1 MCEHNRRRSRC
12 VECQGTNVCLHKTQ
26 RNTCVECKGNSMCI
40 HDKRKGN
47 CVECGGINMCIHR
60 VRKSTCRKCGGSS
73 ICKHDRQR
81 NKCRDCPKC
90 HVFMCDSRAVVSTG
104 SVPGYSWRL
113 IQGSLEPANGIE
125 IHNDVLA
132 AALLE
137 KTEFSNADLDSF
149 GENFLYESYI
159 KVGDQYYTPAA
170 ACLTCTRNERWARIQ
185 GGERRVHQWLGKQG
199 VALIKVPK
207 PTAVRKK
214 KETKVKEVLDSNDIV
229 HLNDRREV
237 NRDSSCENSS
247 NRPDFQVRHAHAELL
262 TIYIE
267 VDEYQH
273 RSIKSACELSRLNN
287 LLACFEY
294 QRHLVVIR
302 YNPDPFTAGGK
313 RMTCKELPLAE
324 REKVLLRELNR
335 VKELAADPTNFK
347 DIITVIHIAFD
358 CDCCLERCASVRT
371 T

>member
-1 MCEHNRRRSRC
+1 
-12 VECQGTNVCLHKTQ
+12 
-26 RNTCVECKGNSMCI
+26 
-40 HDKRKGN
+40 
-47 CVECGGINMCIHR
+47 
-60 VRKSTCRKCGGSS
+60 
-73 ICKHDRQR
+73 
-81 NKCRDCPKC
+81 
-90 HVFMCDSRAVVSTG
+90 MCDSRAVVSTG